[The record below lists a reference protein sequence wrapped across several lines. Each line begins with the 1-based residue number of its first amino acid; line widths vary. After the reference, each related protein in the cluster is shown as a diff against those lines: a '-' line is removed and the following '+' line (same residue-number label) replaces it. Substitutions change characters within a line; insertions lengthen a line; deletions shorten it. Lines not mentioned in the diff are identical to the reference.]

1 MVKAM
6 PREKERFCKRECV
19 RGDAEDERPAVSSDS
34 EQEEEQGFEHDDMDV
49 MVRMLL
55 CHGIFPQTLQH
66 LNFMRHVVRGLP
78 VPVLFFRD
86 TAVFCAAHVRIGSGL
101 FDGPC
106 AH

>member
-55 CHGIFPQTLQH
+55 CHGIFSPDTPTPELH
-66 LNFMRHVVRGLP
+66 APPGSWVASSSALLP
-78 VPVLFFRD
+78 
-86 TAVFCAAHVRIGSGL
+86 
-101 FDGPC
+101 
-106 AH
+106 